1 MANNKNN
8 TRKRSKK
15 TYRKKYRKKY
25 RKNATKR
32 MMMGGSETGTSMF
45 SSLFSGISGSFN
57 IFGSRAKKEAAAK
70 IDATRADVAGKI
82 ADAQTQIAATKTAAV
97 DRAKCIAAC
106 TTSTTSTST
115 I

>member
-1 MANNKNN
+1 MANNKNS
-8 TRKRSKK
+8 TRTRKRKRSKK
-15 TYRKKYRKKY
+15 TYRKKY

-32 MMMGGSETGTSMF
+32 MMMGGSGTGTSMF

-57 IFGSRAKKEAAAK
+57 IFGSRAKQEAAAK

-82 ADAQTQIAATKTAAV
+82 ADAQTQIAAAV

-106 TTSTTSTST
+106 TSAK
-115 I
+115 

>member
-32 MMMGGSETGTSMF
+32 MMMGGSGPSMF
-45 SSLFSGISGSFN
+45 SSLVSGITGSFN
-57 IFGSRAKKEAAAK
+57 IFGTRAKQKTEATIA
-70 IDATRADVAGKI
+70 ATRADVAGKI
-82 ADAQTQIAATKTAAV
+82 ADAKTQIDATKTAAV

-106 TTSTTSTST
+106 TTSTSSTSTSR